1 MHSFETR
8 PTSSKRAEG
17 EGRGEEEERRRGEEG
32 KGREGAGGGGMSGAG
47 HDRAKSKISGSETNS
62 PNTTARARWDKT
74 FVVVLLCCKTT
85 KVGQSGSSK
94 KTPWMKGPV
103 AVLR

>member
-62 PNTTARARWDKT
+62 PNTTARAAPTSDRR
-74 FVVVLLCCKTT
+74 
-85 KVGQSGSSK
+85 VG
-94 KTPWMKGPV
+94 
-103 AVLR
+103 

>member
-47 HDRAKSKISGSETNS
+47 HDRAKSKMSGSETNS
-62 PNTTARARWDKT
+62 PNTTGSKIWISPQYAP
-74 FVVVLLCCKTT
+74 
-85 KVGQSGSSK
+85 VGESS
-94 KTPWMKGPV
+94 V
-103 AVLR
+103 AELNAQHE

>member
-17 EGRGEEEERRRGEEG
+17 EVRGEEEGRRRGEEG

-47 HDRAKSKISGSETNS
+47 HDRAKSKISGPETI
-62 PNTTARARWDKT
+62 PPI
-74 FVVVLLCCKTT
+74 LLAK
-85 KVGQSGSSK
+85 QFNWYSGL
-94 KTPWMKGPV
+94 GPKSTST
-103 AVLR
+103 